1 MFNVCTFNMHDGYAE
16 ALLRGLRKGIL
27 AEQNYM
33 ALRTCTS
40 LKDVKAAFAGTDY
53 EDFLKDFKEDDI
65 TTLKS
70 ELKRKLANEVEYL
83 QQVSGPELQK
93 FIQLIRHRYMI
104 DNVITIIEC
113 NKTGTRDDV
122 TRSRMEDLGHL
133 PEIEGLLKMKMQKID
148 EIYEDV
154 LMDTEVGSYFFAFL
168 DKELKNSEN
177 KQISIVQNALQD
189 LKPEKIKNSL
199 KKFWLEN
206 FYLYCQG
213 LEDMS
218 RDIMMN
224 LLEFEADCQAIQVVY
239 NSLVFDHQNQEDER
253 KKMIPFFGK
262 MYPIVTSQ
270 LIKANTFDMLKDALL
285 IYPEY
290 YNLVKDAPDPKKLDE
305 FDLQSGLKTLDD
317 YMLEELTK
325 RYSLAFEQQFHY
337 GCFYAYIRI
346 KEQEIR
352 NVMWLIELIT
362 LERSKDSTQ
371 SKLKKNYI
379 LPFNY

>member
-1 MFNVCTFNMHDGYAE
+1 MYNICTFNMNDGYAE

-27 AEQNYM
+27 SEQNYM
-33 ALRTCTS
+33 SLRTCVS

-53 EDFLKDFKEDDI
+53 EDFIKNFREDDI
-65 TTLKS
+65 TSLKS
-70 ELKRKLANEVEYL
+70 ELKKKLANEIEYV

-93 FIQLIRHRYMI
+93 FIQLVRHRYMI

-113 NKTGTRDDV
+113 NKSGTRDDV

-154 LMDTEVGSYFFAFL
+154 LMDTEVGSYFFFFL
-168 DKELKNSEN
+168 DKETKNSEN

-199 KKFWLEN
+199 KKIWLEN
-206 FYLYCQG
+206 FYLYCQS
-213 LEDMS
+213 LEGMT
-218 RDIMMN
+218 RELMMN

-239 NSLVFDHQNQEDER
+239 NSLAFDNSNQEDER
-253 KKMIPFFGK
+253 RKMIPFFGK
-262 MYPIVTSQ
+262 LYPLSTGNM
-270 LIKANTFDMLKDALL
+270 IKANTFDMLKDALAP
-285 IYPEY
+285 YPEY
-290 YNLVKDAPDPKKLDE
+290 FNLVKDAPDPKKLDE

-317 YMLEELTK
+317 YMFEELSK

-352 NVMWLIELIT
+352 NVMWLIELIS
-362 LERSKDSTQ
+362 LEKSKESSQ
-371 SKLKKNYI
+371 SKLKRNYI

>member
-1 MFNVCTFNMHDGYAE
+1 MYNICTFNMNDGYAE

-27 AEQNYM
+27 SEQNYM
-33 ALRTCTS
+33 SLRTCVS

-53 EDFLKDFKEDDI
+53 EDFIKNFREDDI
-65 TTLKS
+65 TSLKS
-70 ELKRKLANEVEYL
+70 ELKKKLANEIEYV

-93 FIQLIRHRYMI
+93 FIQLVRHRYMI

-113 NKTGTRDDV
+113 NKSGTRDDV

-154 LMDTEVGSYFFAFL
+154 LMDTEVGSYFFFFL
-168 DKELKNSEN
+168 DKETKNSEN

-199 KKFWLEN
+199 KKIWLEN
-206 FYLYCQG
+206 FYLYCQS
-213 LEDMS
+213 LEGIT
-218 RDIMMN
+218 RELMMN

-239 NSLVFDHQNQEDER
+239 NSLAFDNSNQEDER
-253 KKMIPFFGK
+253 RKMIPFFGK
-262 MYPIVTSQ
+262 LYPLSTGNM
-270 LIKANTFDMLKDALL
+270 IKANTFDMLKDALAP
-285 IYPEY
+285 YPEY
-290 YNLVKDAPDPKKLDE
+290 FNLVRDAPDPKKLDE

-317 YMLEELTK
+317 YMFEELSK

-352 NVMWLIELIT
+352 NVMWLIELIS
-362 LERSKDSTQ
+362 LEKSKESSQ
-371 SKLKKNYI
+371 SKLKRNYI